1 MKDYFKIR
9 KEMTA
14 AQGLG
19 FDRPMVQFNKIF
31 RRAEYNDALDH
42 YIKAVNLKGRGSA
55 FLAAR
60 SAQSF
65 MGVDTKEFI
74 KKINALVKKN
84 KLDKI
89 YKA

>member
-14 AQGLG
+14 AAELGL
-19 FDRPMVQFNKIF
+19 DRPMVQFNKIF
-31 RRAEYNDALDH
+31 RRAEYQAALDH
-42 YIKAVNLKGRGSA
+42 YMKAVNLKGKGSA

-65 MGVDTKEFI
+65 AGVDAKELI